1 MILQAPVPL
10 ADTHLLDDFDC
21 GVASLNDWLKRR
33 AVANQNNS
41 ASRTYVVTDGQKVI
55 AYYCLSS
62 GALALS
68 HTPSPIKRNMPDPV
82 PVAILGRLGVDT
94 AWKGQGLGAALL
106 QDAVFRTMQA
116 AEIVGIRGIV
126 VHAISEQA
134 RQFYEHYG
142 FSPSP
147 TQPMTLILSIM
158 REQKKNSN
166 ATTRL

>member
-1 MILQAPVPL
+1 MTLQAPVPL
-10 ADTHLLDDFDC
+10 CDTHLLDDFDC

-33 AVANQNNS
+33 AVANQKNN

-62 GALALS
+62 GALALKDA
-68 HTPSPIKRNMPDPV
+68 PSPIRRNMPDPI

-106 QDAVFRTMQA
+106 QDAVLRTVQA
-116 AEIVGIRGIV
+116 AEILGIRGIV
-126 VHAISEQA
+126 VHAISEEA
-134 RQFYEHYG
+134 KQFYEHYG

-147 TQPMTLILSIM
+147 TQPMTLILSI
-158 REQKKNSN
+158 KKFVV
-166 ATTRL
+166 

>member
-1 MILQAPVPL
+1 MSLKAPSPL

-33 AVANQNNS
+33 AVANQKNN

-68 HTPSPIKRNMPDPV
+68 HTPSSIKRNMPDPV

-94 AWKGQGLGAALL
+94 AWKGQGLGVALL
-106 QDAVFRTMQA
+106 QDAVLRTMQA

-126 VHAISEQA
+126 VHAISEEA
-134 RQFYEHYG
+134 KQFYEHYG

-147 TQPMTLILSIM
+147 TQPMTLILSI
-158 REQKKNSN
+158 KKVVV
-166 ATTRL
+166 

>member
-33 AVANQNNS
+33 AVANQKNS

-68 HTPSPIKRNMPDPV
+68 DTPSPIKRNMPDPV

-106 QDAVFRTMQA
+106 QDAVLRTMQA
-116 AEIVGIRGIV
+116 AEIVGIRGII
-126 VHAISEQA
+126 VHAISEEA

-147 TQPMTLILSIM
+147 TQPMTLILSI
-158 REQKKNSN
+158 KKVVV
-166 ATTRL
+166 

>member
-1 MILQAPVPL
+1 MSLQAPVPL

-33 AVANQNNS
+33 AVANQKNS
-41 ASRTYVVTDGQKVI
+41 ASRTYVVTDEHKVI

-68 HTPSPIKRNMPDPV
+68 YTPSPIKRNMPDPV

-106 QDAVFRTMQA
+106 QDAVLRTMQA

-126 VHAISEQA
+126 VHAISEEA

-147 TQPMTLILSIM
+147 TQPMTLILSI
-158 REQKKNSN
+158 KKVIV
-166 ATTRL
+166 

>member
-1 MILQAPVPL
+1 MTLLAPVPL

-33 AVANQNNS
+33 AVANQKNS
-41 ASRTYVVTDGQKVI
+41 ASRTYVIADEQKVI

-68 HTPSPIKRNMPDPV
+68 ETPSPIKRNMPDPI

-94 AWKGQGLGAALL
+94 SWKGQGLGAALL

-116 AEIVGIRGIV
+116 AEILGIRGLV
-126 VHAISEQA
+126 VHAISEEA
-134 RQFYEHYG
+134 KQFYEHYG

-147 TQPMTLILSIM
+147 TQPMTLILSI
-158 REQKKNSN
+158 KKV
-166 ATTRL
+166 TV

>member
-33 AVANQNNS
+33 AVANQKNS

-106 QDAVFRTMQA
+106 QDAVLRTMQA

-126 VHAISEQA
+126 VHAISEEA
-134 RQFYEHYG
+134 KQFYEHYG

-147 TQPMTLILSIM
+147 TQPMTLILSI
-158 REQKKNSN
+158 KKVVV
-166 ATTRL
+166 

>member
-1 MILQAPVPL
+1 MTPQAPVPL
-10 ADTHLLDDFDC
+10 TDTHRLDDFDC

-33 AVANQNNS
+33 AVTNQKNN

-62 GALALS
+62 GALALKDA
-68 HTPSPIKRNMPDPV
+68 PSTVRRNMPDPI

-94 AWKGQGLGAALL
+94 SWKGHGLGAALL
-106 QDAVFRTMQA
+106 QDAVLRTVQA

-126 VHAISEQA
+126 VHAISEEA
-134 RQFYEHYG
+134 KQFYEHYG

-147 TQPMTLILSIM
+147 TQPMTLILSI
-158 REQKKNSN
+158 KKV
-166 ATTRL
+166 TV

>member
-1 MILQAPVPL
+1 MTLQAPVPL

-33 AVANQNNS
+33 AVANQKNN
-41 ASRTYVVTDGQKVI
+41 ASRTYVIADGQKVI

-68 HTPSPIKRNMPDPV
+68 DTPSPIKRNMPDPI

-94 AWKGQGLGAALL
+94 SWKGQGLGAALL

-116 AEIVGIRGIV
+116 AEILGIRGIV
-126 VHAISEQA
+126 VHAISEEA
-134 RQFYEHYG
+134 KQFYEHYG

-147 TQPMTLILSIM
+147 TQPMTLILSI
-158 REQKKNSN
+158 KKV
-166 ATTRL
+166 TV